1 MQIQKVAVRTYAV
14 RVLPLADYTMIN
26 SINPV
31 FFILLMNLIY
41 SYVYITAVR
50 LHVYLVFVKSIEQ
63 GLKIQ

>member
-63 GLKIQ
+63 ELKIQ

>member
-31 FFILLMNLIY
+31 VFILLMNLIC
-41 SYVYITAVR
+41 SYMST
-50 LHVYLVFVKSIEQ
+50 
-63 GLKIQ
+63 